1 MKSIWPIL
9 NPWNITTRW
18 QITLTRKIT
27 PAGIEA
33 SHPIYLTPQAFAV
46 IITYDW
52 LNKAKSSVQRHHTY
66 IKSSPLFVLC
76 ALLSKHIFGRG
87 QSFPPLRSAGP
98 KTYKNMFL
106 RLEIDARQG
115 SECQRKNSYDWAP
128 FVFFVA
134 KSHLWLWVVTLKYR
148 FKMHL
153 IDAQIRD
160 FRGLLDVCST
170 YIIPSIAIPSF
181 SYSDSRLITSNRDK
195 NCLSAIFQRV

>member
-1 MKSIWPIL
+1 M
-9 NPWNITTRW
+9 
-18 QITLTRKIT
+18 
-27 PAGIEA
+27 
-33 SHPIYLTPQAFAV
+33 
-46 IITYDW
+46 
-52 LNKAKSSVQRHHTY
+52 
-66 IKSSPLFVLC
+66 LC

-106 RLEIDARQG
+106 RLEIDARHG

-170 YIIPSIAIPSF
+170 YIIPPMALPS
-181 SYSDSRLITSNRDK
+181 STYCESRSLALNCGK
-195 NCLSAIFQRV
+195 NCLSMTFDQFLKSKSVLEKVCRRFLIQLPIFNQCRITREALHRYETSRERAVPPYL